1 MLAGNVAAF
10 VCQNTGEQMERKFIH
25 KPGGHIDTRVDAAKS
40 GRIGP
45 LVSHIIKLRG
55 INAKLL
61 TDRGQEAVYLRH
73 LVFAEADRG
82 R

>member
-1 MLAGNVAAF
+1 MFAGNVAAF
-10 VCQNTGEQMERKFIH
+10 VRQNTGEQIERKFIH
-25 KPGGHIDTRVDAAKS
+25 KPRCHIDTRVNAAKCCC
-40 GRIGP
+40 IGP

-61 TDRGQEAVYLRH
+61 TDRGQETVYLRH
-73 LVFAEADRG
+73 LVFAETDRG

>member
-1 MLAGNVAAF
+1 MFAGNVAAF
-10 VCQNTGEQMERKFIH
+10 VRQNTGEQIERKFIH
-25 KPGGHIDTRVDAAKS
+25 KPGCHINARVNAAKCCC
-40 GRIGP
+40 IGP

-61 TDRGQEAVYLRH
+61 TDRGQETVYLRH
-73 LVFAEADRG
+73 LVFTETDRV

>member
-1 MLAGNVAAF
+1 MLAGNVATF
-10 VCQNTGEQMERKFIH
+10 VCQNTGEQIEWKFIH
-25 KPGGHIDTRVDAAKS
+25 KPGCYIDARVNAAKCCC
-40 GRIGP
+40 IGP

-61 TDRGQEAVYLRH
+61 TDRGQETVYLRH
-73 LVFAEADRG
+73 LVFAETDRG